1 MTQEINPTQQ
11 ALAILAKAAENYAN
25 GLDELARAF
34 TIPQLQQAIAVIDAA
49 LKPATKESENAG

>member
-34 TIPQLQQAIAVIDAA
+34 TIPQLQNAISVLEAA
-49 LKPATKESENAG
+49 LRPAGEATDAG